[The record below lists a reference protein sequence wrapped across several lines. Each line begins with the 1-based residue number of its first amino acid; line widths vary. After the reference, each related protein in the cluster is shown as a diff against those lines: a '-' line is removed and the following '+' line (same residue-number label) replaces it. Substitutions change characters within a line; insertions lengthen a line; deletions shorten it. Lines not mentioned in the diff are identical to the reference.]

1 MKRTEK
7 FLEFNGKRISVLL
20 ADGNWW
26 VAIKPICE
34 ALDVNYDRQYK
45 NILDDEI
52 LNQLYAKQH
61 TVGADNKV
69 REMIC
74 LPEKY
79 VYGWLFTIRSSSVEL
94 LEYKKVCYDIL
105 YNHFHGT
112 LTGRMTALNE
122 KTETEVEIL
131 DLQERLENKLLESDE
146 YLRIQELK
154 KKQKQLVR
162 TLKDLDNDLITGQ
175 LSLSFT
181 QLV

>member
-26 VAIKPICE
+26 VAVRPICE
-34 ALDVNYDRQYK
+34 ALNVDYHSQYK
-45 NILDDEI
+45 NLQEDEI
-52 LNQLYAKQH
+52 LNGVLSKQTTH
-61 TVGADNKV
+61 DASN
-69 REMIC
+69 RLQEMIC

-94 LEYKKVCYDIL
+94 LQYKKVCYDIL

-122 KTETEVEIL
+122 KTETEVAIL